1 MSVPSKALPEVPPEV
16 RQHSQQLVEIL
27 KSRIVEQGSISFADY
42 MQSALYEPGLGYY
55 ASGYP
60 VFGADG
66 DFVTAPGL
74 GELYAKCLALQC
86 DEVITALENNKS
98 PTGQGQ
104 NNDEPCLIE
113 FGAGN
118 GFLARVLLEQITT
131 LRAKR
136 NQQPLAYHII
146 ETSGSLR
153 QRQQTE
159 LARLAPDIS
168 SRVQWHERLPEN
180 LSGVVIANEVL
191 DAMPVERLR
200 WQQQQLQQLRVEYDV
215 ARESLTASYVPVQ
228 SGADAPPWLEELT
241 QLLAT
246 LPQPLAD
253 GYCFEFNTYVRGW
266 LAAIADM
273 LSSGAVLL
281 VDYGYPRVEYFLPE
295 RDQGTL
301 MCYFRHH
308 AHDDPYYLPGAQDIT
323 AHVDFTAVVEAAV
336 DAGFNL
342 NGYTSQSAFLQAND
356 LLGFAEQ
363 SLQLSSNAKNEKH
376 HQLESLQLMQEVK
389 TLCLPGSMGDRF
401 QVMGLTKGL
410 DLVMQGFT
418 RLDLSHRL

>member
-1 MSVPSKALPEVPPEV
+1 MSVLPEVPPEV
-16 RQHSQQLVEIL
+16 RQHSQQLLDIL
-27 KSRIVEQGSISFADY
+27 RQKINRQGSISFAEY

-66 DFVTAPGL
+66 DFITSPGL
-74 GELYAKCLALQC
+74 GELYGKCLAVQC
-86 DEVITALENNKS
+86 DEVITALEQKYDR
-98 PTGQGQ
+98 TQVHGF
-104 NNDEPCLIE
+104 EPCLIE

-118 GFLARVLLEQITT
+118 GLLARVLLEQITA
-131 LRAKR
+131 LRAARK
-136 NQQPLAYHII
+136 QPPPAYHII

-153 QRQQTE
+153 QRQQIE
-159 LARLAPDIS
+159 LEQLAPDLS
-168 SRVQWHERLPEN
+168 GQVQWHEYLPEN
-180 LSGVVIANEVL
+180 LSGIVVANEVL

-200 WQQQQLQQLRVEYDV
+200 WQQQHLQQLRVDFDV
-215 ARESLTASYVPVQ
+215 AQGRLRASYVTLQ
-228 SGADAPPWLEELT
+228 NDASAPPWLGELE

-246 LPQPLAD
+246 LPQALPD

-266 LAAIADM
+266 LAAVSGL

-281 VDYGYPRVEYFLPE
+281 VDYGYPRAEYFLPE

-301 MCYFRHH
+301 MCYYRHH
-308 AHDDPYYLPGAQDIT
+308 AHDDPYHLPGAQDIT

-342 NGYTSQSAFLQAND
+342 NGYTSQSAFLQSNG
-356 LLGFAEQ
+356 LLEFAEQ
-363 SLQLSSNAKNEKH
+363 SIQSSAGQNHGNAV
-376 HQLESLQLMQEVK
+376 QPESIRLMQEVK
-389 TLCLPGSMGDRF
+389 TLCMPGSMGERF

-410 DLVMQGFT
+410 DLVMRGFT